1 MDNTIFQNVNVND
14 GKALDWGDEISN
26 DNTFVILPEGEYDFT
41 VISFERGRHPGSEKL
56 PPCHKAIITLKLYD
70 SKGNEAELKHNLFL
84 HSKCEGML
92 CNFFTAIGQRKR
104 GEPLRMN
111 WQSVTGAKGKCK
123 ISVRTWKNKNT
134 GEDMQSNEIKSFIE
148 PKEVASRSFTAG
160 DF

>member
-1 MDNTIFQNVNVND
+1 MDNTNFQNVNVND

-111 WQSVTGAKGKCK
+111 W
-123 ISVRTWKNKNT
+123 
-134 GEDMQSNEIKSFIE
+134 
-148 PKEVASRSFTAG
+148 
-160 DF
+160 